1 MGVDH
6 SKTYTEL
13 KLRNIPHVLRKRM
26 LIREVSKLP
35 KHTALYGDFGC
46 SNGYLT
52 NAIAE
57 ILSAKSSRGFDHS
70 DNIEIARSVYPHI
83 DFDHLDLNKVSTFD
97 QKFGVVTCFETLEHV
112 GNIQNALKTIKMPLQ
127 KIHYFYQCSN

>member
-13 KLRNIPHVLRKRM
+13 KLRNIPRFTKRM

-35 KHTALYGDFGC
+35 KHTALYGDLGC

-83 DFDHLDLNKVSTFD
+83 DFDHLDLTRH
-97 QKFGVVTCFETLEHV
+97 QL
-112 GNIQNALKTIKMPLQ
+112 LIKNLR
-127 KIHYFYQCSN
+127 